1 MSQKKK
7 TGRFLDKLQK
17 TMTDEKSDVEE
28 RFSRADVALGRAK
41 SESKSV
47 QTSPRKT
54 VIRDNFSMPEE
65 DYALIEEIRQRLL
78 RESAVAKNKSEVLR
92 AGLKLLQRLDSEALL
107 EAAED
112 VRPLKP
118 GRPAQDR

>member
-1 MSQKKK
+1 MSSKKK
-7 TGRFLDKLQK
+7 TNRFRGKLRK
-17 TMTDEKSDVEE
+17 TMTDEKGDVEE
-28 RFSRADVALGRAK
+28 RFSRADVALGSGQNEAK
-41 SESKSV
+41 SSKAG
-47 QTSPRKT
+47 TRNT

-92 AGLKLLQRLDSEALL
+92 AGLRLLQRLDPGALL

-112 VRPLKP
+112 VKSLKP
-118 GRPAQDR
+118 GRPAQDK